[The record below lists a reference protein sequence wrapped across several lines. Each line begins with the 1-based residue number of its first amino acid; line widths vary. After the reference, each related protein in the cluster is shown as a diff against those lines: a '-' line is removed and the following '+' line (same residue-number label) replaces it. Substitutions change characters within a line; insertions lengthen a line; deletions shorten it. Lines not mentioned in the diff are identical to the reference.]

1 MITLMKKF
9 YLLLLVLSISTAH
22 AQKVYNIAQTYYRI
36 NPFNK
41 EFSSFL
47 IRLMDDPLLTNKT
60 INKKTDSTLFFL
72 EGTYTSHSPFFFK
85 ATRTKI
91 ILAEREHITDSTGKV
106 NNIFLYQ
113 LVGYAPPGKE
123 GVNDIQS
130 EFDKFCNRYKKGPDG
145 VNIRE
150 LKLQDK
156 KTGEIRDYL
165 LSSLIFSPLTIAWS
179 TSKNNEENIFA
190 ITVRFTV
197 VENRAYLP
205 IPADGL

>member
-1 MITLMKKF
+1 MKKF

-22 AQKVYNIAQTYYRI
+22 AQKVYQIAQTYYRI

-47 IRLMDDPLLTNKT
+47 IRLMDDPILINKT

-85 ATRTKI
+85 TTRTRI
-91 ILAEREHITDSTGKV
+91 ILAEREDITDSIGEV

-123 GVNDIQS
+123 GVNDVQK
-130 EFDKFCNRYKKGPDG
+130 EFDKFCNRYKKSPGG

-150 LKLQDK
+150 IKIQDK
-156 KTGEIRDYL
+156 KTGEIRDYQ
-165 LSSLIFSPLTIAWS
+165 LSNLIFSPLTIAWS

-205 IPADGL
+205 ISADGL

>member
-1 MITLMKKF
+1 MKKF

-22 AQKVYNIAQTYYRI
+22 AQKVYKIAQTYYRI

-41 EFSSFL
+41 EFNSFL
-47 IRLMDDPLLTNKT
+47 IRLMDDPVLTNKT
-60 INKKTDSTLFFL
+60 VNKKTDSTLFFL

-85 ATRTKI
+85 ATRTSI
-91 ILAEREHITDSTGKV
+91 ILAEREHITDSTGEV

-113 LVGYAPPGKE
+113 LVGYAPSGKE
-123 GVNDIQS
+123 GVNDIQK
-130 EFDKFCNRYKKGPDG
+130 EFDKFCNRFKKGPHG

-165 LSSLIFSPLTIAWS
+165 LSNLVFSPLTIAWS

>member
-1 MITLMKKF
+1 MKKF
-9 YLLLLVLSISTAH
+9 YLLLFVLSISTAH

-72 EGTYTSHSPFFFK
+72 EGTYNSHSPFFFK

-91 ILAEREHITDSTGKV
+91 ILAEREHKTDSTGLV

-123 GVNDIQS
+123 GVNDIQK
-130 EFDKFCNRYKKGPDG
+130 EFDKFCNRYKKGPYG

>member
-22 AQKVYNIAQTYYRI
+22 AQKVYKIAQTYYRI

-41 EFSSFL
+41 EFNSFL
-47 IRLMDDPLLTNKT
+47 IRLMDDPVLTNKT
-60 INKKTDSTLFFL
+60 VNKKTDSTLFFL

-85 ATRTKI
+85 ATRTSI
-91 ILAEREHITDSTGKV
+91 ILAEREHITDSTGEV

-123 GVNDIQS
+123 GVNDIQK
-130 EFDKFCNRYKKGPDG
+130 EFDKFCNRFKKGPHG

-150 LKLQDK
+150 LKLQNK

-165 LSSLIFSPLTIAWS
+165 LSNLVFSPLTIAWS